1 MTADFTCFTAI
12 FTVFYL
18 KMYNIF
24 GDANAAQKS
33 CCHSK
38 LLREQR
44 MGKRFR
50 ARLVRL
56 CGRKVDIVLCF
67 SIASLLWMCVSGK
80 YIETLSFACTFYV
93 LRSRMGGYHAKLP
106 WLCVTTSIVIVITI
120 TMLIGPLLSRIP
132 LLPSLIGSFL
142 IYIVTYFTKPIY
154 PPQANFTREAI
165 VENNKKKNHLLIIVF
180 LLQTSASLASLFNIG
195 TYLFCGVLLTQIL
208 VSIEKARQHKGGK
221 NYEIY

>member
-1 MTADFTCFTAI
+1 MLHKKAVAI
-12 FTVFYL
+12 
-18 KMYNIF
+18 
-24 GDANAAQKS
+24 ANSCVSRGWVKDSELDWCVYAAEKWILFS
-33 CCHSK
+33 AF
-38 LLREQR
+38 LL
-44 MGKRFR
+44 
-50 ARLVRL
+50 LL
-56 CGRKVDIVLCF
+56 
-67 SIASLLWMCVSGK
+67 LLWMCVSGK
-80 YIETLSFACTFYV
+80 YIEALSFACTFYV

-106 WLCVTTSIVIVITI
+106 WLCITTSIVIVITI